1 MSERELDLNKYI
13 SSLPENL
20 FEFVNPDNPV
30 EKRLMAAEGAIPLI
44 PGDLTQVLFCLIHD
58 SDEIIREAAKTSMA
72 DIPEQTMLNILS
84 DTATSP
90 ELLDYISREQ
100 DNEDYFQAILLNST
114 TTDSTYAYLAQNERS
129 QVNLEII
136 AQNKQRIM
144 RSLNIVECLSQNP
157 SISRSTMDSV
167 LSFISLYLEK
177 DEKIK
182 KFLEKDDKE
191 TEIVEESVGQQEPEE
206 KIKGEEVDEFED
218 IEESFLDELEIPEE
232 LLTEYE
238 DDEVTDHIRES
249 ITSKIRTLTIAE
261 KIKLAIQGNMEIRR
275 ILVRD
280 NNRLISSAVL
290 KNPRLSDMEVIL
302 ISQSKMIDEEIL
314 RQISETRKWTRHYQV
329 KSSLVNNPKTPLHI
343 SLNFLR
349 HLRHV
354 ELRQIMSDRNL
365 PGVINQAARK
375 ILKEKR

>member
-1 MSERELDLNKYI
+1 MNEQKLDFNKLI
-13 SSLPENL
+13 SALPENL

-30 EKRLMAAEGAIPLI
+30 EKRLMAAQGAIPLI
-44 PGDLTQVLFCLIHD
+44 PGDLVQVLLCLIHD
-58 SDEIIREAAKTSMA
+58 SDDRIRDAAKISLA
-72 DIPEQTMLNILS
+72 DIPEQTMSNILS
-84 DTATSP
+84 DAGTSA
-90 ELLDYISREQ
+90 EFLDYISKEHN
-100 DNEDYFQAILLNST
+100 NEDYMQAILLNNT

-144 RSLNIVECLSQNP
+144 RSLNIVESLSQNP

-182 KFLEKDDKE
+182 KFFEKDDKE
-191 TEIVEESVGQQEPEE
+191 SEIDDDSVDHKEPDDDF
-206 KIKGEEVDEFED
+206 DE
-218 IEESFLDELEIPEE
+218 IEESFLDDLEIPDDLLIDYEE
-232 LLTEYE
+232 DQVTEVFR
-238 DDEVTDHIRES
+238 DNLVN
-249 ITSKIRTLTIAE
+249 KVRTLTIAE
-261 KIKLAIQGNMEIRR
+261 KIKLSIQGNMEIRR

-280 NNRLISSAVL
+280 SNKLISSAVL
-290 KNPRLSDMEVIL
+290 KNPRITDMEIIL
-302 ISQSKMIDEEIL
+302 ISQSKIIDEEIL
-314 RQISETRKWTRHYQV
+314 RKISETRRWTRHYQV
-329 KSSLVNNPKTPLHI
+329 KSSLVHNPKTPLHI

-354 ELRQIMSDRNL
+354 ELKNIMSDRNL